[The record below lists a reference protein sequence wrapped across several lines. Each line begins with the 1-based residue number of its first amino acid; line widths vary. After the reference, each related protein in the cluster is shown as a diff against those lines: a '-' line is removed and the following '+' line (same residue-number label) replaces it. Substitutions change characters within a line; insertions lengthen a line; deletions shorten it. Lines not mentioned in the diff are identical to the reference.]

1 MANRLTVGSLFSG
14 IGGFDLGF
22 ERVGFDIAWQVEFDP
37 FCQSILRKHWP
48 NAKLYSDI
56 REVRTD
62 ELQPVDVLCGGFP
75 CQPVSVSGKRKGR
88 EDERWL
94 WPEFARIVRGIRPR
108 YVVVENVPGL
118 LTVDGGRLFGAVLGD
133 LAACGY
139 DAEWQVLSAAALGA
153 WHRRDR
159 LFLVAYTNRDGCVQ
173 SDASLRKGNSV
184 QLRDLSQDGNRGR
197 AKLCPTIGSREA
209 LADSDCQRLEKREVF
224 GGDAEQK
231 LAAFARDCSTGTG
244 IWAVECGVGRVAD
257 GVSNRVE
264 RLRALGNAVVPQ
276 VAEYLARLILAHAQ
290 E

>member
-1 MANRLTVGSLFSG
+1 MGRLTVGSLFSG

-22 ERVGFDIAWQVEFDP
+22 ERAGLDIAWQVEFDP
-37 FCQSILRKHWP
+37 FCQSVLKKHWP

-56 REVRTD
+56 REVKTD
-62 ELQPVDVLCGGFP
+62 ELQPVDLLCGGFP

-108 YVVVENVPGL
+108 YIVVENVPGL
-118 LTVDGGRLFGAVLGD
+118 LTVDNGRLFGGILGD

-139 DAEWQVLSAAALGA
+139 DAEWQVLSAASVGA
-153 WHRRDR
+153 WHQRDR
-159 LFLVAYTNRDGCVQ
+159 LFIIAYT
-173 SDASLRKGNSV
+173 
-184 QLRDLSQDGNRGR
+184 
-197 AKLCPTIGSREA
+197 
-209 LADSDCQRLEKREVF
+209 DCQRLAQWEVF
-224 GGDAEQK
+224 GSDAQQK
-231 LAAFARDCSTGTG
+231 LTALARNCSTGAG
-244 IWAVECGVGRVAD
+244 IWAVEPNLDRVAD
-257 GVSNRVE
+257 GVPNRVE

>member
-22 ERVGFDIAWQVEFDP
+22 ERAGFDIAWQVEFDP
-37 FCQSILRKHWP
+37 FCQSVLKKHWP

-56 REVRTD
+56 REVNAN
-62 ELQPVDVLCGGFP
+62 ELQPVDVVCGGFP
-75 CQPVSVSGKRKGR
+75 CQPVSVSGKQKGR

-94 WPEFARIVRGIRPR
+94 WPEFARIVRGIRPA

-118 LTVDGGRLFGAVLGD
+118 LTVDGGRLFGTVLGD

-139 DAEWQVLSAAALGA
+139 NAEWQVLPASVFGA

-159 LFLVAYTNRDGCVQ
+159 LFIVAY
-173 SDASLRKGNSV
+173 
-184 QLRDLSQDGNRGR
+184 
-197 AKLCPTIGSREA
+197 
-209 LADSDCQRLEKREVF
+209 SDCQRLEKREVF
-224 GGDAEQK
+224 GSDAEQK
-231 LAAFARDCSTGTG
+231 LAALARDCSTGAG
-244 IWAVECGVGRVAD
+244 IWAVESGICRTLD

-264 RLRALGNAVVPQ
+264 RLRALGNAIVPQ
-276 VAEYLARLILAHAQ
+276 VAEFVARMILAHAQ

>member
-1 MANRLTVGSLFSG
+1 MRQTLTVGSLFSG
-14 IGGFDLGF
+14 IGGMDLGF
-22 ERVGFDIAWQVEFDP
+22 ERAGFHVAWQVESDP
-37 FCQSILRKHWP
+37 FCQAVLKKHWP

-56 REVRTD
+56 REVKPD

-75 CQPVSVSGKRKGR
+75 CQPVSLSGKQKGQH
-88 EDERWL
+88 DERWL
-94 WPEFARIVRGIRPR
+94 WPEFARIVRGIRPA

-118 LTVDGGRLFGAVLGD
+118 LTVDGGWLFGTILSD

-139 DAEWQVLSAAALGA
+139 DAEWQVLPAAAFGA

-159 LFLVAYTNRDGCVQ
+159 LFIVAY
-173 SDASLRKGNSV
+173 
-184 QLRDLSQDGNRGR
+184 
-197 AKLCPTIGSREA
+197 
-209 LADSDCQRLEKREVF
+209 SDCQRLEKWEVF
-224 GGDAEQK
+224 GSNAQQK

-244 IWAVECGVGRVAD
+244 IWALEPGVGRVAD

-276 VAEYLARLILAHAQ
+276 VAEYVARLILAHAQ

>member
-1 MANRLTVGSLFSG
+1 MGLTVGLLFSG

-22 ERVGFDIAWQVEFDP
+22 ERAGFDIAWQVEFDP
-37 FCQSILRKHWP
+37 FCQSILKKHWP

-56 REVRTD
+56 REVKTD
-62 ELQPVDVLCGGFP
+62 ELQRVDVLCGGFP

-94 WPEFARIVRGIRPR
+94 WPEFARIVRGLRPR

-118 LTVDGGRLFGAVLGD
+118 LTVDGGRLFGAILSD

-159 LFLVAYTNRDGCVQ
+159 LFIVAYPNCEYR
-173 SDASLRKGNSV
+173 AALRPQV
-184 QLRDLSQDGNRGR
+184 CSQER
-197 AKLCPTIGSREA
+197 AAMGVAGSRESTSA
-209 LADSDCQRLEKREVF
+209 RVVPDSDCQRLAQREVF
-224 GGDAEQK
+224 GGDAQQK

-244 IWAVECGVGRVAD
+244 IWAVESRVCRVAD
-257 GVSNRVE
+257 GVSNRVD
-264 RLRALGNAVVPQ
+264 RLKALGNAVVPQ